1 MKKSELRH
9 LIREEIKKVYLK
21 EGLPPGYAKFLV
33 SLQTLIGDIAP
44 NAWGNKSQI
53 TSSSVKRVHNSLKK
67 RYGTDYKKFNDLL
80 KTQKGQFGNW
90 YLNEPVNEG
99 FTKDDWDVKWKL
111 PKDNLFNASK
121 SIDAVNNR
129 SNAIQDLLKLNPK
142 ALQAFNND
150 DEHPA
155 MKMSYNELM
164 RWYYP
169 IMKES
174 VNENVPDD
182 GNVYGWYWPIA
193 DQAMEMIKTDS
204 KYSGASLGAV
214 GSGDGVTYI
223 TITVDFPS
231 GSEEHFVVNF
241 DENRQATDIES
252 TFISEELE
260 GEGTYRVYM
269 NSDPDEPERINY
281 EIYFGDGTKAE
292 MVQQAKKMA
301 YSKDPTNQYGDPI
314 LVKVT
319 HEDDIDDVAWTNVP
333 VNEGITRADFYK
345 QIEKEAFTAGWDS
358 YEENAE
364 FFNFNVE
371 DAWNEFSSQ
380 QDAAQEEPKSYAKGG
395 GSDFID
401 PMGLRESVNEVA
413 DPSALELVGALST
426 IIGGSLGIKF
436 GMDLLAKIVDKA
448 LAAAKYNATE
458 ILKIVK
464 DNTAPLKA
472 AAQEG
477 KRAFVKKLMSLIGIT
492 STTPTDVPFTIKRNE
507 GTCGYDTD
515 ARTGKRFKTPGGL

>member
-1 MKKSELRH
+1 MKKSQLRQ
-9 LIREEIKKVYLK
+9 LIREEIKKAY
-21 EGLPPGYAKFLV
+21 
-33 SLQTLIGDIAP
+33 S
-44 NAWGNKSQI
+44 
-53 TSSSVKRVHNSLKK
+53 
-67 RYGTDYKKFNDLL
+67 
-80 KTQKGQFGNW
+80 
-90 YLNEPVNEG
+90 VNES

-174 VNENVPDD
+174 ED
-182 GNVYGWYWPIA
+182 
-193 DQAMEMIKTDS
+193 
-204 KYSGASLGAV
+204 
-214 GSGDGVTYI
+214 
-223 TITVDFPS
+223 
-231 GSEEHFVVNF
+231 
-241 DENRQATDIES
+241 
-252 TFISEELE
+252 
-260 GEGTYRVYM
+260 EGTYRVYM

-292 MVQQAKKMA
+292 MIKQAKEMA

-314 LVKVT
+314 LVVVT
-319 HEDDIDDVAWTNVP
+319 HEDDIDDVAFTNVP
-333 VNEGITRADFYK
+333 
-345 QIEKEAFTAGWDS
+345 
-358 YEENAE
+358 
-364 FFNFNVE
+364 
-371 DAWNEFSSQ
+371 
-380 QDAAQEEPKSYAKGG
+380 
-395 GSDFID
+395 
-401 PMGLRESVNEVA
+401 VNEVA

-436 GMDLLAKIVDKA
+436 GMDLLIKIVDKA
-448 LAAAKYNATE
+448 LAATKYTATE

-464 DNTAPLKA
+464 NNTAPLKA

-477 KRAFVKKLMSLIGIT
+477 KRAFVKKLMSLIINPTTTT
-492 STTPTDVPFTIKRNE
+492 SDYLDRIPKDPPFTIKRNE

>member
-1 MKKSELRH
+1 MKNSQLRQ
-9 LIREEIKKVYLK
+9 LIREEIKKAY
-21 EGLPPGYAKFLV
+21 
-33 SLQTLIGDIAP
+33 S
-44 NAWGNKSQI
+44 
-53 TSSSVKRVHNSLKK
+53 
-67 RYGTDYKKFNDLL
+67 
-80 KTQKGQFGNW
+80 
-90 YLNEPVNEG
+90 VNES

-174 VNENVPDD
+174 ED
-182 GNVYGWYWPIA
+182 
-193 DQAMEMIKTDS
+193 
-204 KYSGASLGAV
+204 
-214 GSGDGVTYI
+214 
-223 TITVDFPS
+223 
-231 GSEEHFVVNF
+231 
-241 DENRQATDIES
+241 
-252 TFISEELE
+252 
-260 GEGTYRVYM
+260 EGTYRVYM

-292 MVQQAKKMA
+292 MIKQAKEMA
-301 YSKDPTNQYGDPI
+301 YSNDPTNQYGDPI

-319 HEDDIDDVAWTNVP
+319 HEDDIDDVAFTNVP
-333 VNEGITRADFYK
+333 
-345 QIEKEAFTAGWDS
+345 
-358 YEENAE
+358 
-364 FFNFNVE
+364 
-371 DAWNEFSSQ
+371 
-380 QDAAQEEPKSYAKGG
+380 
-395 GSDFID
+395 
-401 PMGLRESVNEVA
+401 VNEVA

-436 GMDLLAKIVDKA
+436 GMDLLIKIVDKT
-448 LAAAKYNATE
+448 LAATNYTATE

-464 DNTAPLKA
+464 NNTAPLKA

-477 KRAFVKKLMSLIGIT
+477 KRAFVKKLMSLIINPTTTT
-492 STTPTDVPFTIKRNE
+492 SDYLDRIPKDPPFTIKRNE

>member
-1 MKKSELRH
+1 MKKSQLRQ
-9 LIREEIKKVYLK
+9 LIREEIKKAY
-21 EGLPPGYAKFLV
+21 
-33 SLQTLIGDIAP
+33 S
-44 NAWGNKSQI
+44 
-53 TSSSVKRVHNSLKK
+53 
-67 RYGTDYKKFNDLL
+67 
-80 KTQKGQFGNW
+80 
-90 YLNEPVNEG
+90 VNES

-174 VNENVPDD
+174 ED
-182 GNVYGWYWPIA
+182 
-193 DQAMEMIKTDS
+193 
-204 KYSGASLGAV
+204 
-214 GSGDGVTYI
+214 
-223 TITVDFPS
+223 
-231 GSEEHFVVNF
+231 
-241 DENRQATDIES
+241 
-252 TFISEELE
+252 
-260 GEGTYRVYM
+260 EGTYRVYM

-292 MVQQAKKMA
+292 MIKQAKEMA
-301 YSKDPTNQYGDPI
+301 YSNDPTNQYGDPI

-319 HEDDIDDVAWTNVP
+319 HEDDIDDVAFTNVP
-333 VNEGITRADFYK
+333 
-345 QIEKEAFTAGWDS
+345 
-358 YEENAE
+358 
-364 FFNFNVE
+364 
-371 DAWNEFSSQ
+371 
-380 QDAAQEEPKSYAKGG
+380 
-395 GSDFID
+395 
-401 PMGLRESVNEVA
+401 VNEVA

-436 GMDLLAKIVDKA
+436 GMDLLIKIVDKA
-448 LAAAKYNATE
+448 LAATKYTATE

-464 DNTAPLKA
+464 NNTAPLKA

-477 KRAFVKKLMSLIGIT
+477 KGAFVKKLMSLIINPTTTT
-492 STTPTDVPFTIKRNE
+492 SDYLDRIPKDPPFTIKRNE